1 MGSYTATAFG
11 TKMAKIQA
19 NIGLN
24 PLEHRHRYANE
35 YGILLIKIY
44 LSSFTECGGRGAPGT
59 APARGLVLVSCVRCS
74 IHQQQS
80 SIQQQQSPA
89 PVLS

>member
-1 MGSYTATAFG
+1 MRGMGSYTATAFG

-44 LSSFTECGGRGAPGT
+44 R
-59 APARGLVLVSCVRCS
+59 VIVSTDTKTFADML
-74 IHQQQS
+74 H
-80 SIQQQQSPA
+80 
-89 PVLS
+89 